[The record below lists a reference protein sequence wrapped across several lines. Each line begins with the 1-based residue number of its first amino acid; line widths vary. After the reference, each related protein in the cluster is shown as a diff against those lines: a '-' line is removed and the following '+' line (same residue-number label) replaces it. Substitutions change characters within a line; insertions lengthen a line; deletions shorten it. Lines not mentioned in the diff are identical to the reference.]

1 MAKTR
6 QQKEAEVQEVAVGL
20 KEAKTVV
27 MADLS
32 PLKVNESTNLRHKAR
47 EQDVSVLG
55 AKKTLLRRASQDAG
69 VELDESAL
77 EGAIMLLM
85 GRGDEVAPAKL
96 VADLRK
102 EHKELNVQGGILEG
116 RWMSRDEV
124 LALAK
129 LPSKDELIA
138 KAVGSI
144 GAPLSGLVGVLQ
156 GNLRNLV
163 YALNAVK
170 DTKSE

>member
-1 MAKTR
+1 M
-6 QQKEAEVQEVAVGL
+6 QEVAVGL

-27 MADLS
+27 LADLS
-32 PLKVNESTNLRHKAR
+32 PLKVQESTELRHKAR
-47 EQDVSVLG
+47 EQEVTVRG
-55 AKKTLLRRASQDAG
+55 AKKTLLKKASQEAG
-69 VELDESAL
+69 LEMDEASL
-77 EGAIMLLM
+77 EGSIMLLM
-85 GRGDEVAPAKL
+85 GLGDEVAPARL

-102 EHKELNVQGGILEG
+102 KHKELNIQGGILEG
-116 RWMSRDEV
+116 RWMSREEV
-124 LALAK
+124 LALSQ
-129 LPSKDELIA
+129 LPSKEELIA

-170 DTKSE
+170 DAKSE